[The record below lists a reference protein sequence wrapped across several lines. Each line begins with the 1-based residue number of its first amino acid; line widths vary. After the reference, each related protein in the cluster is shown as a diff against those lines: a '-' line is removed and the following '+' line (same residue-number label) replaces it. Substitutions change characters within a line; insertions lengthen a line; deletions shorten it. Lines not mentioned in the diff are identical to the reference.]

1 MTAINLDA
9 DYSDTASDDYS
20 NTPTNDFL
28 QRVADNSC
36 NIIYNCD
43 VVPHGVGDLGFMND
57 VLEDVIPDLA
67 KEVASDGWFH
77 RTKQYYMT
85 KFLKSLYNG
94 FDNNEEQGEM
104 AVPFSVLA
112 AYHHVGNVIYYH
124 SATAEPVR
132 LRDSSFHPDSVEEF
146 RKYEVAR
153 PRDNKNVGAIE
164 QLTDAHLFFPKALSY
179 NLAKSE

>member
-1 MTAINLDA
+1 LKELAGAGDLS
-9 DYSDTASDDYS
+9 YCGFLCPY
-20 NTPTNDFL
+20 DFL

-36 NIIYNCD
+36 SIIYNCD